1 MIKSSQMTLK
11 KQLQEDTSSAMREGD
26 RQRRDTLRLL
36 LAAVQQEEVD
46 GQAELDDAGVQKV
59 LAKQAKQRRESIADA
74 EKAGRVDLVA
84 AENAELQVIE
94 RYLPQMLTEEQ
105 VRKKAE
111 IVIIELD
118 ATNMKDMGRVMAQL
132 MPQLQGKADGRTVS
146 AVVRELLSEKAAL
159 TGS

>member
-1 MIKSSQMTLK
+1 MTLK

-26 RQRRDTLRLL
+26 RHRRDTLRLL